1 MMRRRIQTILRGVR
15 RFFRAHYEQLRT
27 LLLLVLIVGVCAQS
41 RELWLRAMDDGLG
54 SGHTTGNAVDS
65 SACAMPVRF
74 AARADGAVYGIQY
87 NTNGMQQA
95 YDRTADVWM
104 QALENAG
111 KPTLSNTA
119 RYRAAL
125 KRDMLLMDYDGSVPL
140 YALAGWLDCELPEQL
155 ETYTLGT
162 IALSCG
168 DNFAYS
174 LYLRD
179 GQTGRILEIP
189 TSVDTTA
196 FSAAVG
202 QFEPNDCVL
211 AADEKDA
218 GVSPDTLYFPGGET
232 FEVVSFDAYDGA
244 DGWENILTA
253 FGLDAES
260 AVASVYTAEDA
271 RVYVS
276 GSHTVRLAGDG
287 TMRYDGSTI
296 HVGIGDDTQDV
307 RLQCIQSGY
316 ELTGTVLD
324 AMESGASVSL
334 IKAYE
339 EQDTGR
345 YIAVFGLQIGG
356 VPVDNDVSGYFARY
370 EFENDVLVRA
380 TLALRTSQ
388 TTGETIAVMPEKQ
401 VAATMDAAVDAQLS
415 LRYTDEA
422 RGTNWAVDDDD
433 ASLWDDEQTQDG
445 MWLDELDEAD
455 ADDDAQDED
464 AVSDYGTSWYDSTG
478 TPVSPM
484 WYALHYDNVTST
496 ADSGNTAREDR
507 EIEIVR
513 ADFDQLIRGGGAA

>member
-1 MMRRRIQTILRGVR
+1 MMRRRIQRILRGIR

-27 LLLLVLIVGVCAQS
+27 LLLLVLIVGVCVQS
-41 RELWLRAMDDGLG
+41 RALWLRAMDDGLG
-54 SGHTTGNAVDS
+54 SNHAAGNAVDS
-65 SACAMPVRF
+65 SACAMPIRF
-74 AARADGAVYGIQY
+74 AARADGEVYGMQY

-95 YDRTADVWM
+95 YDRTADVWV

-111 KPTLSNTA
+111 TPQVSNTA
-119 RYRAAL
+119 RYREAL
-125 KRDMLLMDYDGSVPL
+125 RCDMLLMDYDGSVPL
-140 YALAGWLDCELPEQL
+140 YALAGWLDCALPQQL

-168 DNFAYS
+168 DNFDYS

-179 GQTGRILEIP
+179 AQTGSILQIP
-189 TSVDTTA
+189 TSVDTTT
-196 FSAAVG
+196 FSAAIE
-202 QFEPNDCVL
+202 QFEPNDCTL
-211 AADEKDA
+211 AADQKDA

-244 DGWENILTA
+244 DGWEDILTA

-260 AVASVYTAEDA
+260 AMASVYTSDDA

-296 HVGIGDDTQDV
+296 HVGIGDDTADV
-307 RLQCIQSGY
+307 RLECIQSGY
-316 ELTGTVLD
+316 ELTCTVLD
-324 AMESGASVSL
+324 AMESGASATL
-334 IKAYE
+334 TKAYE

-370 EFENDVLVRA
+370 EFESDVLVRA

-422 RGTNWAVDDDD
+422 RGTNWATDEDD
-433 ASLWDDEQTQDG
+433 ASLWDEEQTQDG
-445 MWLDELDEAD
+445 VWLDELDEAETD
-455 ADDDAQDED
+455 EEQDDDT
-464 AVSDYGTSWYDSTG
+464 VSDYGTSWYDSTG

-484 WYALHYDNVTST
+484 WYALHYGNVTST
-496 ADSGNTAREDR
+496 ADSGNTVREDR